1 MARRYASKYTINIC
15 NIFHINSI
23 IYLQLTVAAIKD
35 YNRGRSYLI
44 DLAKRQGVPVFIND
58 IQAALEC
65 TVAKV
70 QTYNNRERC

>member
-1 MARRYASKYTINIC
+1 M
-15 NIFHINSI
+15 
-23 IYLQLTVAAIKD
+23 AAIKD